1 MSSKTITDV
10 NTSFITY
17 ISGCHVD
24 ARKNPIDYNEND
36 LKNTSK
42 WKKYINKIHKLIIG
56 DKFPS
61 MCLVRKT
68 NNTYYYKSNYSCD
81 DFKVVFECR
90 FEGVRGNRVC
100 SAVIYNCS
108 NKIFSKTCKTPKRL
122 YHNLMEFT
130 MWNNIEIRYL
140 NRKRLTGT
148 FVFTD
153 MYAYLLKNG
162 SVKSFVSD
170 SDYVFTK

>member
-68 NNTYYYKSNYSCD
+68 NNTYYYKSMN
-81 DFKVVFECR
+81 
-90 FEGVRGNRVC
+90 NR
-100 SAVIYNCS
+100 YR
-108 NKIFSKTCKTPKRL
+108 RL
-122 YHNLMEFT
+122 VHADSLPMINEQDEMP
-130 MWNNIEIRYL
+130 NIKDHDL
-140 NRKRLTGT
+140 DG
-148 FVFTD
+148 F
-153 MYAYLLKNG
+153 
-162 SVKSFVSD
+162 
-170 SDYVFTK
+170 